1 VTTTASKS
9 FVGKT
14 AGLVTGSKDQ
24 GHFQR
29 VMNVIGATLLVL
41 VVMFLFAVWIGGF
54 FRSIGIASPKEN
66 NLLIYT
72 LVFLVS
78 YTVNYTYDPL
88 VNNALS

>member
-1 VTTTASKS
+1 VTTTAAKS

-29 VMNVIGATLLVL
+29 VMNIIGTTLLVL
-41 VVMFLFAVWIGGF
+41 VVIFLFAVWIGGF
-54 FRSIGIASPKEN
+54 FRSVGISSPKDN
-66 NLLIYT
+66 NLLIYA

-78 YTVNYTYDPL
+78 IEDEVSHVHL
-88 VNNALS
+88 